1 MVLLLCWVQFQT
13 PGNSWKGGGQVA
25 LVWGG
30 QRSRG
35 EEEIRLSVG
44 GPLMTCGVQEI
55 S

>member
-1 MVLLLCWVQFQT
+1 MEGW
-13 PGNSWKGGGQVA
+13 WAGGTGV
-25 LVWGG
+25 GR